1 MGVLFCYFFYKQI
14 MSAGTT
20 DNLREIVEEYSELLM
35 DSGVM
40 KPSRSVAF
48 DDKIAIVQ
56 SVALQKVILN
66 TLGELA
72 QFKEGLHCLGVGHE
86 IAQHGEL
93 LQQFYIKGEGKLTSG
108 ILEYG

>member
-1 MGVLFCYFFYKQI
+1 

-40 KPSRSVAF
+40 KPSRSVAL

-72 QFKEGLHCLGVGHE
+72 QFKGLHCLGVGHE

-93 LQQFYIKGEGKLTSG
+93 IQQFYTKGEGKLTSR

>member
-1 MGVLFCYFFYKQI
+1 MYILIRMLILMVFLLFCFVIFYNQF

-35 DSGVM
+35 DYGVM
-40 KPSRSVAF
+40 KPSRSVAL
-48 DDKIAIVQ
+48 DDKIVIVQ

-72 QFKEGLHCLGVGHE
+72 QLKK
-86 IAQHGEL
+86 I
-93 LQQFYIKGEGKLTSG
+93 YIVWVFVMRSPSMENCYSSF
-108 ILEYG
+108 IP

>member
-1 MGVLFCYFFYKQI
+1 M
-14 MSAGTT
+14 
-20 DNLREIVEEYSELLM
+20 
-35 DSGVM
+35 
-40 KPSRSVAF
+40 
-48 DDKIAIVQ
+48 
-56 SVALQKVILN
+56 ALQKVILN